1 MKKRNTIVTLLV
13 AMLLTIATVNTNAQL
28 NNYDLKIGLQGN
40 YVGVWTE
47 FEADGF
53 SYLIRPFIR
62 YELGSMF
69 DIELGAGYGVMEMK
83 DYVGNHVSTSI
94 IPIDARLLFSPIESD
109 SWNPYL
115 YLGVGGVFWSLD
127 EAPIDPKST
136 GYGEDSQF
144 DMALPVGLGVEFALS
159 ANWLLD
165 VSVGLNIINDDYVN
179 GYATPNPPSDANKYD
194 KYWTA
199 GIGIAYS
206 IGGCEVDPDEDGLS
220 TCEEEKI
227 GTDPLNADTDGDG
240 LKDGEEMQKYNSD
253 PLKADSDGDGLKDGE
268 EVNIYKTSPTK
279 ADTDDDGLNDF
290 AEVITY
296 KSDPLNADTDGDTL
310 KDGAEVNTHKTDPTK
325 ADTDGDKLKDGVE
338 VNKYKTD
345 PLKADTDKGS
355 VDDGTEVNRGTDPL
369 NPKDDVVKPVVV
381 TIDKVVLDR
390 INFEFDSNKLNS
402 PDKKALARLLD
413 QLNAHPSVKVS
424 LTGYAD
430 SSGPDAYNLKLSKR
444 RAQSVKKYL
453 VANGIN
459 EGRLICSGKGEL
471 NPVASNKTKEGRAQ
485 NRRVEIEKYE
495 K

>member
-1 MKKRNTIVTLLV
+1 MKKSNTIVILLV
-13 AMLLTIATVNTNAQL
+13 AMFLTIATVNTNAQL
-28 NNYDLKIGLQGN
+28 NNYDLKVGLQGN
-40 YVGVWTE
+40 YIGVWNE
-47 FEADGF
+47 FDADGLSF
-53 SYLIRPFIR
+53 QVRPFVR

-69 DIELGAGYGVMEMK
+69 DLEGGVGFGFMEMK
-83 DYVGNHVSTSI
+83 DYGGNAVSESF
-94 IPIDARLLFSPIESD
+94 IPADPRLLFSPIESD

-115 YLGVGGVFWSLD
+115 YAGVGLVYYSIAD
-127 EAPIDPKST
+127 MPIDPVST
-136 GYGEDSQF
+136 TVDNNTELF
-144 DMALPVGLGVEFALS
+144 VPAGLGIEFAIGDH
-159 ANWLLD
+159 WLLD
-165 VSVGLNIINDDYVN
+165 VQGGLNVVFSDLVN
-179 GYATPNPPSDANKYD
+179 AYETPNPASDHNKYD
-194 KYWTA
+194 KWWHA

-240 LKDGEEMQKYNSD
+240 LKDGEEIQKYNSD

-268 EVNIYKTSPTK
+268 EVNNYKTSPTK

-325 ADTDGDKLKDGVE
+325 ADTDGDKLKDGEE

-453 VANGIN
+453 IANGIN